1 MRNRENGGGMTGSKR
16 NSRTQLARRAEHEM
30 RRWRATL
37 TASERAEIGE
47 PTRRERVSSEI
58 NRERKE
64 RARRSVAKT
73 VAASTEA
80 SATTGPTQSAM
91 PVRKAGGRVAAESLR
106 SQVAADSPGERTAA
120 AVRGEALSGRRLRRA
135 RDRAAGPTP
144 PSGGAGL
151 PLPVTTASPP
161 GTGPRTRR
169 KRP

>member
-1 MRNRENGGGMTGSKR
+1 MGDIAQHRLEEIAGPEGGMTLDKH
-16 NSRTQLARRAEHEM
+16 NSRTQLVRRAESGM

-37 TASERAEIGE
+37 TVNERAEIGE

-91 PVRKAGGRVAAESLR
+91 PVRKAGGRVAAEISTVASSRRLTGRERLR
-106 SQVAADSPGERTAA
+106 PS
-120 AVRGEALSGRRLRRA
+120 AVR
-135 RDRAAGPTP
+135 P
-144 PSGGAGL
+144 
-151 PLPVTTASPP
+151 
-161 GTGPRTRR
+161 
-169 KRP
+169 